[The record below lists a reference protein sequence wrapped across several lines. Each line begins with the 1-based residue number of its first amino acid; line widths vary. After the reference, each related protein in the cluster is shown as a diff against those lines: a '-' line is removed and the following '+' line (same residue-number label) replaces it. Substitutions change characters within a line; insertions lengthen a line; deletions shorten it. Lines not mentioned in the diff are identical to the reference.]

1 MPDLFD
7 KCRAFV
13 EGPKTIRSD
22 ARQLAVDLFSGVSPP
37 ANAGPWMSCEGRR
50 VLQFSTNDYLGLA
63 MHPEVVQAAAR
74 ATAEYGIGSPMGS
87 RLLTGTTE
95 AHLEL
100 ERAVAAFKR
109 TEAALTFTGGA
120 LTMMGALACLAKPGD
135 LLVLDER
142 AHASL
147 VCGAKISGA
156 ETLYFRHNDL
166 DHLESILRTAADRA
180 KAIVVD
186 GVYSMQGDLAPLDQL
201 VGLKQRYG
209 ARLIV
214 DDAHGTGVCGEHG
227 RGTAAHFGVE
237 PQIDLHAGTFS
248 KALGTLGGFVAG
260 DRTAI
265 EYLRYNAPT
274 LLFTKAM
281 PLAVAAATCKSLELL
296 QQADDRR
303 QRLWANR
310 SRLQDGLRARG
321 FQIGATQTP
330 ITPIQCA
337 GTDALHYARVLRATY
352 GIWVAPVLYPAVPL
366 GQSILRVIPTAMHAA
381 DDIDL
386 LIGALAKIRGSMVV
400 GSLLAA

>member
-1 MPDLFD
+1 MTDLFD
-7 KCRAFV
+7 KCRTFV
-13 EGPKTIRSD
+13 EGPKTVRGEIR
-22 ARQLAVDLFSGVSPP
+22 AVAVDLFSGVSPP
-37 ANAGPWMSCEGRR
+37 ANAGPWMSHGNRR
-50 VLQFSTNDYLGLA
+50 LLQFSTNDYLGLA
-63 MHPEVVQAAAR
+63 MHPEVIQAAAR

-120 LTMMGALACLAKPGD
+120 LTMIGALACLAKPGD
-135 LLVLDER
+135 LLVLDEH

-156 ETLYFRHNDL
+156 EMVYFRHNDL
-166 DHLESILRTAADRA
+166 AHLEAILRTTAGRP

-186 GVYSMQGDLAPLDQL
+186 GVYSMQGDLGPLDEL
-201 VGLKQRYG
+201 VPLKDRYG

-237 PQIDLHAGTFS
+237 REIDLHAGTFS
-248 KALGTLGGFVAG
+248 KAVGTLGGFVAG
-260 DRTAI
+260 DRTVI

-281 PLAVAAATCKSLELL
+281 PLAVVAATCKSLELL

-303 QRLWANR
+303 ERLWANR
-310 SRLQDGLRARG
+310 QRLQDGLRSHG
-321 FQIGATQTP
+321 LQIGRTQTP
-330 ITPIQCA
+330 ITPIQFT
-337 GTDALHYARVLRATY
+337 GTDALYYAHRLRTTY
-352 GIWVAPVLYPAVPL
+352 DIWVAPVVYPAVPL
-366 GQSILRVIPTAMHAA
+366 GQSILRVIPTAMHTAA
-381 DDIDL
+381 DIDL
-386 LIGALAKIRGSMVV
+386 LLDALAKIRGSTIL